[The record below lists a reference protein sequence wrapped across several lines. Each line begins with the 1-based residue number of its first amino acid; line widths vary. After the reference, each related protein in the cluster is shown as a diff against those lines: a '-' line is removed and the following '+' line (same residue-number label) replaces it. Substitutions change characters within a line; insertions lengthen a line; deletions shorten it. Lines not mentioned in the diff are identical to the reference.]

1 MMGFQI
7 YERRSVLVDD
17 FDPDEMRVDKDVPV
31 SLVYLDEEECK
42 EELERLKTKEQEYN
56 GNPISCY
63 SYSKGYYI
71 KPVTIKE

>member
-1 MMGFQI
+1 MTGYQI
-7 YERRSVLVDD
+7 YETISVLVDE
-17 FDPDEMRVDKDVPV
+17 FDPDEIRVNKDVPA

-63 SYSKGYYI
+63 SYSRGYYI
-71 KPVTIKE
+71 KQVTIKE